1 MIQVGQYYFGDS
13 GVKWVSF
20 QLVLTPAYPRCY
32 LRAPI
37 VGAWPGLPEA
47 VRNVDAEVRRGGRP
61 MNADLIRF
69 SIALD
74 VVVPGTY
81 QPDVCPSGA
90 VTAVTASG
98 EGAACR
104 SVIIPAVA
112 A

>member
-61 MNADLIRF
+61 MNADL
-69 SIALD
+69 SGLPLGD
-74 VVVPGTY
+74 N
-81 QPDVCPSGA
+81 PSC
-90 VTAVTASG
+90 SG
-98 EGAACR
+98 LITSGR
-104 SVIIPAVA
+104 YT
-112 A
+112 

>member
-69 SIALD
+69 FKLGD
-74 VVVPGTY
+74 N
-81 QPDVCPSGA
+81 PSC
-90 VTAVTASG
+90 SG
-98 EGAACR
+98 LITSGR
-104 SVIIPAVA
+104 YT
-112 A
+112 

>member
-32 LRAPI
+32 IRAPI

-61 MNADLIRF
+61 MNADLSSYSRY
-69 SIALD
+69 SLWRGSGLPLGD
-74 VVVPGTY
+74 N
-81 QPDVCPSGA
+81 PSC
-90 VTAVTASG
+90 SG
-98 EGAACR
+98 LITSGR
-104 SVIIPAVA
+104 YT
-112 A
+112 

>member
-61 MNADLIRF
+61 MNADL
-69 SIALD
+69 
-74 VVVPGTY
+74 
-81 QPDVCPSGA
+81 